1 MSDPI
6 TRHVQINGHQFRIWE
21 KGTGEKIGFLAGIG
35 GLTSWTP
42 FLDHLAEESQVI
54 VPSLPGFP
62 GGSNLHTD
70 LDNHLDWL
78 IATHDLLTK
87 SGLKGCHLIGA
98 SVGGSL
104 AADAVALWPELANT
118 LSLIAPFGLFDEN
131 EPVTDIYAQKPG
143 QIRNLMCNNPE
154 KFDIATSGLDGED
167 ALENEVIQQRA
178 HEAAARILWPLS
190 NTGLHKRLHRIQNK
204 TLLIW
209 GEDDPVLPLNYA
221 KKLEERIT
229 GTVSRSVISG
239 ARHLA
244 ELDQPREVADAV
256 LHFALQN
263 K

>member
-131 EPVTDIYAQKPG
+131 EPVTDMAFYKTEQLG
-143 QIRNLMCNNPE
+143 RNLGIDQVVGIGHCCGQDDKNSSYE
-154 KFDIATSGLDGED
+154 YHAFA
-167 ALENEVIQQRA
+167 
-178 HEAAARILWPLS
+178 
-190 NTGLHKRLHRIQNK
+190 
-204 TLLIW
+204 
-209 GEDDPVLPLNYA
+209 DDPHQLRQSYFPM
-221 KKLEERIT
+221 
-229 GTVSRSVISG
+229 
-239 ARHLA
+239 
-244 ELDQPREVADAV
+244 DQD
-256 LHFALQN
+256 FYD
-263 K
+263 